1 MNNLKTYESK
11 GYICV
16 KKYNLI
22 YYVCKLTYILNE
34 DDTFKY
40 IFEPNYSVIDLL
52 DTITFQG
59 IPGLNL
65 DLRKK
70 EYIRD
75 DRIPTFI
82 SERVPSEKRE
92 DYQELLAEVGMDY
105 MDPIIYLTNTKKKY
119 SGDNLFV
126 LPYKEKELFIL
137 EKSGEKT
144 DNNNTRIKRILENIC
159 IGNDIQINNQI
170 INDTNRK
177 MMYDMLIEGYVK
189 TYELNKKLQRDG
201 IDKAKALG
209 KYKGRKPIYVDKL
222 MFLELLGKV
231 ENKKISPVEAAK
243 ILGISIDKYYRYK
256 KKLQN

>member
-1 MNNLKTYESK
+1 MKTYESK

-22 YYVCKLTYILNE
+22 YYVCKITYILNE
-34 DDTFKY
+34 DEKFKY

-52 DTITFQG
+52 DTKTFQG

-65 DLRKK
+65 DLRKE

-92 DYQELLAEVGMDY
+92 DYQELLAEAQMDY
-105 MDPIIYLTNTKKKY
+105 MDPIIYLTRVNKKY

-126 LPYKEKELFIL
+126 MPYKEKELIIFD
-137 EKSGEKT
+137 KNGEIT
-144 DNNNTRIKRILENIC
+144 DNNNTRIKRILENVC
-159 IGNDIQINNQI
+159 IGNDIKINNQI

-177 MMYDMLIEGYVK
+177 MIYDMLIDGYVK
-189 TYELNKKLQRDG
+189 TYELNKKLQREG
-201 IDKAKALG
+201 IERAKSLG
-209 KYKGRKPIYVDKL
+209 KYQGRKPIDVDKL
-222 MFLELLGKV
+222 MFLELLEKV
-231 ENKKISPVEAAK
+231 ENKKMRPIEAAQK
-243 ILGISIDKYYRYK
+243 LGISIDKYYRYK